1 IWNQI
6 FFAMTAY
13 CLALYVQITEETKKS
28 AWQTLELLRIY
39 AERSWEAFW
48 KAIHRKPKR
57 KSKGRQKSHL
67 PRSPVKQNDAGVA
80 VVKPI
85 GEKNVLKQ
93 RNTLNKFTIFWITR
107 ANLLT
112 LLSFLFSEIKSS
124 W

>member
-39 AERSWEAFW
+39 AERSWKAFW

-85 GEKNVLKQ
+85 GEKRSK
-93 RNTLNKFTIFWITR
+93 TAKYF
-107 ANLLT
+107 
-112 LLSFLFSEIKSS
+112 K
-124 W
+124 